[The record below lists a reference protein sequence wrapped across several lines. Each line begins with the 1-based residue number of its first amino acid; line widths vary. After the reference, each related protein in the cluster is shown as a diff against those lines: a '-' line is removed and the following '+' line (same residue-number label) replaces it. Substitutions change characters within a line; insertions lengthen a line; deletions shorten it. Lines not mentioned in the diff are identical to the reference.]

1 MEAKELVYKIC
12 NETYHM
18 RKIIDSC
25 ETNEQINSANCLACS
40 LVNKWYNINTDF
52 SLSYGADVLPY
63 IKSASNDLD
72 RFIEEAKKKLKS
84 TTTEKY
90 GL

>member
-25 ETNEQINSANCLACS
+25 ETNEQIHSANRLACS
-40 LVNKWYNINTDF
+40 LIDKWYNLNANF
-52 SLSYGADVLPY
+52 SPCYGVGVSSY
-63 IKSASNDLD
+63 IKSAANDMT
-72 RFIEEAKKKLKS
+72 RFIEEAKKKI
-84 TTTEKY
+84 
-90 GL
+90 

>member
-25 ETNEQINSANCLACS
+25 ETNEQIHSANRLACS
-40 LVNKWYNINTDF
+40 LVDKWYNLNANF
-52 SLSYGADVLPY
+52 SLSYGANVLPY
-63 IKSASNDLD
+63 IKSAANDMT
-72 RFIEEAKKKLKS
+72 RFIAEAKKRI
-84 TTTEKY
+84 
-90 GL
+90 